1 MGKAALLVVLCLF
14 SCAYQRDAGDR
25 VAAPPEGI
33 VPPPA
38 PLTPGEQEAA
48 ASVAL
53 NDIVERRI
61 RGEGPIYF
69 VHAEPYREKTDTS
82 GQRRLALVT
91 HYRYQGDTAITS
103 IVDIS
108 ASRVLDVS
116 ETANIP
122 VPLARAEFEQARDLA
137 LADPA
142 VQAALGAN
150 RGNVVVEPLLL
161 HTTSREDPMFGH
173 RVVRLLFRV
182 GRDYL
187 ESPIVHVDL
196 TTRRVVVEPPRS

>member
-14 SCAYQRDAGDR
+14 SCAYQQDHSSRLAT
-25 VAAPPEGI
+25 PPEGI

-38 PLTPGEQEAA
+38 PLTAAEQEAA
-48 ASVAL
+48 AIVAF

-61 RGEGPIYF
+61 RGEGPIFF
-69 VHAEPYREKTDTS
+69 VHAEPYADKTDTS

-108 ASRVLDVS
+108 ASRVLDVR

-122 VPLARAEFEQARDLA
+122 VPLARAEFEQARELA

-142 VQAALGAN
+142 VQAALGTN

-161 HTTSREDPMFGH
+161 HTASREDPLYAH
-173 RVVRLLFRV
+173 RVVRLLFRM

-196 TTRRVVVEPPRS
+196 TTRRVLIGQPRS